1 MSTSPLPAGADLSP
15 IAPPITALLEAARRS
30 ALILHR
36 PYPPVDLPPTRS
48 RVGGLPNLPESTP
61 WPWPPG
67 TNPGPV
73 TRPLHF
79 IAQIDLAE
87 LPQVELPAAQP
98 RLPAEGMLFFFIDQ
112 AKETHWGD
120 FLPSQVG
127 RVIYAPHVPADQ
139 PERQPP
145 GELPDIGES
154 RNWSD
159 ARARLPGEAGARVF
173 PSWPLVGLPIDTW
186 PPAQAFHGVRR
197 TPRHP
202 LHALVKAVDALT
214 PDANSNSNPNPP
226 PNGKRQGAGG
236 DTAHLSPAW
245 KAYDQRVAALRTA
258 TVAAATGLP
267 PHDWDRPL
275 HPYLQEDAP
284 TVLAPPLAP
293 LDADSPDGPEA
304 AGAVFP
310 EVGVLMQSI
319 ARMVLLTIEEPT
331 CEDVPNRSAESL
343 AEVKRAARAWIA
355 RARQIGLDA
364 PVPVAD
370 ARAMVGWLDG
380 IADSDPAPDYL
391 RHILRIACWK
401 AIRSAIV
408 HAAASPAAARLIPAR
423 YYELMRNHFSALYF
437 EDASIEQMLGHP
449 PRLAQLDGH
458 RHPDC
463 HPKDA
468 ICLLHLWSDH
478 TLGLD
483 FDVYGQAV
491 FWIARGDLAAGRFDA
506 AVLEMIAR
514 DDDRETLVR
523 AMHARPGTVGPET
536 AGAPA

>member
-1 MSTSPLPAGADLSP
+1 MSTSLLPAGADHA
-15 IAPPITALLEAARRS
+15 IVAPPITALLEAARRP
-30 ALILHR
+30 ALMLHR

-48 RVGGLPNLPESTP
+48 RAGGLPNLPESIP
-61 WPWPPG
+61 WPWPPE

-73 TRPLHF
+73 TQPLHF

-87 LPQVELPAAQP
+87 LPQVELPAAEP

-112 AKETHWGD
+112 AKETHWED

-127 RVIYAPHVPADQ
+127 RVIYAPRVPAGQ

-145 GELPDIGES
+145 DELPNIGES

-159 ARARLPGEAGARVF
+159 ARAHLPGDASARVF

-197 TPRHP
+197 MPQHP

-214 PDANSNSNPNPP
+214 PDATPNPP
-226 PNGKRQGAGG
+226 LNGKRQGAYG

-245 KAYDQRVAALRTA
+245 KTYDQRVAALRIA

-267 PHDWDRPL
+267 PHDWDKPL
-275 HPYLQEDAP
+275 HPYLHDDAP
-284 TVLAPPLAP
+284 TVLMPPLAP
-293 LDADSPDGPEA
+293 LDVDSPDGPEA
-304 AGAVFP
+304 PGAVFP
-310 EVGVLMQSI
+310 QVGALMQNI
-319 ARMVLLTIEEPT
+319 ARMVLLTIDEPT
-331 CEDVPNRSAESL
+331 CEDIPNRSAQSL
-343 AEVKRAARAWIA
+343 AEVQRAARAWIA

-380 IADSDPAPDYL
+380 IADSDPVPDYL
-391 RHILRIACWK
+391 RHVLRIACWK
-401 AIRSAIV
+401 AIRSTIV
-408 HAAASPAAARLIPAR
+408 HAASSPAAARLIPAR
-423 YYELMRNHFSALYF
+423 YYALMLNHFSALYF
-437 EDASIEQMLGHP
+437 EDASIEQLRGHP
-449 PRLAQLDGH
+449 PRLSQLDGH
-458 RHPDC
+458 RHPGC
-463 HPKDA
+463 YPKDA

-478 TLGLD
+478 TLGLN
-483 FDVYGQAV
+483 FGVYGQAV
-491 FWIARGDLAAGRFDA
+491 FWIAREDLAAGRFDA
-506 AVLEMIAR
+506 AMLEVIER

-523 AMHARPGTVGPET
+523 AMHANTKT
-536 AGAPA
+536 AEPKTAAPAT